1 MKRNVNAKCLCWSEL
16 HSWCSSLASAL
27 IALSP
32 LCWSKW
38 VSTGRM
44 KASQR
49 CLLSGGHLKT
59 FHKVHLCPC
68 FLGSI
73 KIACF
78 LPNVSCESRQNW
90 TANSFCSFLH
100 TVRWDECESY
110 CWSVLSNQV
119 LLILSDVTCGRH
131 PYMERIFWTTLESLL
146 PWLYSIYANP
156 GTTYFCT
163 TWTLKLFWQIVCECK
178 NYPSFTMFF

>member
-1 MKRNVNAKCLCWSEL
+1 MFGIHMSASGVGSLFNSAFSALLCTCIRTFHMKRKVKAKCLCWSEL

-38 VSTGRM
+38 VSMGRM
-44 KASQR
+44 KASQS

-100 TVRWDECESY
+100 AVWWDKCELY

-119 LLILSDVTCGRH
+119 LLILSNVTCGRH
-131 PYMERIFWTTLESLL
+131 LYMERIFLNHSWELVTLT
-146 PWLYSIYANP
+146 I
-156 GTTYFCT
+156 
-163 TWTLKLFWQIVCECK
+163 
-178 NYPSFTMFF
+178 